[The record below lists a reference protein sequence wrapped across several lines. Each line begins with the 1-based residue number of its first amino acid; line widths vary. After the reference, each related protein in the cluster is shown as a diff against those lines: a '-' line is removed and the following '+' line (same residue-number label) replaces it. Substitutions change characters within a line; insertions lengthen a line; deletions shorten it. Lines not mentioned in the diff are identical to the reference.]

1 MYIFEG
7 LWPSTRA
14 QKSLPSESRL
24 TQPVNSSASHLLPNR
39 GRAAGLYFC
48 GGSYLKNTASSPPAF
63 PGAWPRRDLAPIA
76 RRREV
81 AASLCGCALPL
92 GVPVSP
98 SGCLLGSPSRPA
110 LRVSGAPPPGPPQ
123 PLPRPGPASPLPS
136 DPALHTMP
144 EQSPRGCEPRRFCPW
159 AGTGSVCAGRQSRRG
174 RRSRPSPPVP
184 APRVLRERPA
194 QAPVASGAAARPCG
208 WSHPRPPPPQQPWRK
223 FIDVSMLGL
232 KEKPPRNPP
241 HTDMRRSWGWRRPK
255 R

>member
-48 GGSYLKNTASSPPAF
+48 AGSYLKNTASSPPAF

-159 AGTGSVCAGRQSRRG
+159 AGTGSVCAGSRGGEGAAGPVRRFRPRECFASDQRKPLWRRAPPPGPAAGPIPG
-174 RRSRPSPPVP
+174 RR
-184 APRVLRERPA
+184 
-194 QAPVASGAAARPCG
+194 
-208 WSHPRPPPPQQPWRK
+208 
-223 FIDVSMLGL
+223 
-232 KEKPPRNPP
+232 
-241 HTDMRRSWGWRRPK
+241 RRSSHGGSS
-255 R
+255 